1 MGLFGLRE
9 EKTDKD
15 VQQERLYAARN
26 AYDDRRTA
34 FRDVGD
40 TIELDC
46 LEGQSWLPYAGVQLP
61 VDTNTYVQFPEV
73 NSNYRCVRLRI
84 DRMLSRCFRRSTLMI
99 FLNLRPLTD

>member
-1 MGLFGLRE
+1 MMGLFGLRE

-15 VQQERLYAARN
+15 VQQEQLYAARN

-46 LEGQSWLPYAGVQLP
+46 LDGQSWLLYAYDGRRAHAQAVVQLAGQP
-61 VDTNTYVQFPEV
+61 ASAHARKGV
-73 NSNYRCVRLRI
+73 
-84 DRMLSRCFRRSTLMI
+84 
-99 FLNLRPLTD
+99 